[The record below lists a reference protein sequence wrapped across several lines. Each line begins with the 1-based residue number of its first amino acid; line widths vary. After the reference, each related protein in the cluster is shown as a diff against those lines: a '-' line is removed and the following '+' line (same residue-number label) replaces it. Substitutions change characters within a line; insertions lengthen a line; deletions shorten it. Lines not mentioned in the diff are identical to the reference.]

1 MAFSILIHHTLAIVA
16 LENPMLTAITYNEIQ
31 GVQNMFYTEPQ
42 TLVVVCKDE
51 MLVNQLRK
59 LVETKDDTGEESVI
73 GTRDGS
79 VKIVAWTEKVWLD
92 QKKAGNID
100 SKVLLVGDIKGVDK
114 LIPVLDIRFEECGVK
129 YGWAGNQ
136 AVIAIDPK
144 ALKKEE
150 DYNAFL
156 EKLNAL
162 PVPEIIKKKPQAAP
176 KENAA
181 KAGAAVGIAA
191 VFGMIAG
198 LGAAGAELAMS
209 VFSNKTAVKQQM
221 LFYGVLNLYNNHL
234 EEFMQA

>member
-1 MAFSILIHHTLAIVA
+1 
-16 LENPMLTAITYNEIQ
+16 
-31 GVQNMFYTEPQ
+31 MFYTKPQ

>member
-1 MAFSILIHHTLAIVA
+1 MTINYRKGS
-16 LENPMLTAITYNEIQ
+16 EI
-31 GVQNMFYTEPQ
+31 MFYTEPQ

-51 MLVNQLRK
+51 MVINQLRK
-59 LVETKDDTGEESVI
+59 LVETKDDAGDESITG
-73 GTRDGS
+73 TKDGS

-92 QKKAGNID
+92 QKKAGNLGA
-100 SKVLLVGDIKGVDK
+100 KVLLIGDIKGVDK
-114 LIPVLDIRFEECGVK
+114 LIPVLDIKFEDCGVK

-162 PVPEIIKKKPQAAP
+162 PVPEVVKKKQMADQ
-176 KENAA
+176 KEAAA
-181 KAGAAVGIAA
+181 KTGVAIGIGVVLNVFAGIGAGIAMHA
-191 VFGMIAG
+191 FA
-198 LGAAGAELAMS
+198 
-209 VFSNKTAVKQQM
+209 NKNAVKQQM

-234 EEFMQA
+234 EEYMQA

>member
-1 MAFSILIHHTLAIVA
+1 
-16 LENPMLTAITYNEIQ
+16 MLMAITYNEIQ

-150 DYNAFL
+150 DYNAFI

-209 VFSNKTAVKQQM
+209 AFSNKTAVKQQM

>member
-1 MAFSILIHHTLAIVA
+1 
-16 LENPMLTAITYNEIQ
+16 
-31 GVQNMFYTEPQ
+31 MFYTEPQ

-59 LVETKDDTGEESVI
+59 LVETKDDAGDDSVV

-79 VKIVAWTEKVWLD
+79 VKIVAWTEKIWLE
-92 QKKAGNID
+92 QKKAGNIE

-114 LIPVLDIRFEECGVK
+114 LIPVLDIKFDDCGVR

-136 AVIAIDPK
+136 AVITIDPK
-144 ALKKEE
+144 ALRKEA

-162 PVPEIIKKKPQAAP
+162 PVPEVIKKKTSAA
-176 KENAA
+176 KDTAA
-181 KAGAAVGIAA
+181 KAGVAGAIGSFFGLVGTLGAIGAGIA
-191 VFGMIAG
+191 VSMFT
-198 LGAAGAELAMS
+198 
-209 VFSNKTAVKQQM
+209 NKTAVKQQM

-234 EEFMQA
+234 EEYMQA

>member
-1 MAFSILIHHTLAIVA
+1 
-16 LENPMLTAITYNEIQ
+16 
-31 GVQNMFYTEPQ
+31 MFYTEPQ

-162 PVPEIIKKKPQAAP
+162 PVPEIIKKKPQAAH

>member
-1 MAFSILIHHTLAIVA
+1 
-16 LENPMLTAITYNEIQ
+16 
-31 GVQNMFYTEPQ
+31 MFYTEPR

>member
-1 MAFSILIHHTLAIVA
+1 
-16 LENPMLTAITYNEIQ
+16 
-31 GVQNMFYTEPQ
+31 MFYTDPQ

>member
-1 MAFSILIHHTLAIVA
+1 
-16 LENPMLTAITYNEIQ
+16 
-31 GVQNMFYTEPQ
+31 MFYTEPQ

-59 LVETKDDTGEESVI
+59 LVETKDDAGEDSVV

-79 VKIVAWTEKVWLD
+79 VKIVAWTEKIWLE
-92 QKKAGNID
+92 QKKAGNIE

-114 LIPVLDIRFEECGVK
+114 LIPVLDIKFDDCGVR

-136 AVIAIDPK
+136 AVITIDPK
-144 ALKKEE
+144 ALRKEA

-162 PVPEIIKKKPQAAP
+162 PVPEVIKKKTSAA
-176 KENAA
+176 KDTAA
-181 KAGAAVGIAA
+181 KAGVSGAIGSFFGLVGTLGAIGAGIA
-191 VFGMIAG
+191 VSMFT
-198 LGAAGAELAMS
+198 
-209 VFSNKTAVKQQM
+209 NKTAVKQQM

-234 EEFMQA
+234 EEYMQA

>member
-1 MAFSILIHHTLAIVA
+1 
-16 LENPMLTAITYNEIQ
+16 MLTAITYNEIQ

>member
-1 MAFSILIHHTLAIVA
+1 
-16 LENPMLTAITYNEIQ
+16 
-31 GVQNMFYTEPQ
+31 MFYTEPQ

>member
-1 MAFSILIHHTLAIVA
+1 
-16 LENPMLTAITYNEIQ
+16 
-31 GVQNMFYTEPQ
+31 MFYSEPQ

-162 PVPEIIKKKPQAAP
+162 PVPEIIKKKPQAAH

>member
-1 MAFSILIHHTLAIVA
+1 
-16 LENPMLTAITYNEIQ
+16 
-31 GVQNMFYTEPQ
+31 MFYTEPQ

-59 LVETKDDTGEESVI
+59 LVETKDDTGENSVV

-79 VKIVAWTEKVWLD
+79 VKIVAWTEKIWLD
-92 QKKAGNID
+92 QKKAGNLGA
-100 SKVLLVGDIKGVDK
+100 KVLLIGDIKGVDK
-114 LIPVLDIRFEECGVK
+114 LIPVLDIKFDDCGVK

-162 PVPEIIKKKPQAAP
+162 PVPEIVKKKQTAEH
-176 KENAA
+176 KGVVA
-181 KAGAAVGIAA
+181 KDGIAGGIGA
-191 VFGMIAG
+191 LLGFVAG
-198 LGAAGAELAMS
+198 IVTGLAIS
-209 VFSNKTAVKQQM
+209 IFSNKAAVKQQM
-221 LFYGVLNLYNNHL
+221 LFYGVLSLYNNHL
-234 EEFMQA
+234 EEYMQA

>member
-1 MAFSILIHHTLAIVA
+1 
-16 LENPMLTAITYNEIQ
+16 
-31 GVQNMFYTEPQ
+31 MFYTEPQ

-59 LVETKDDTGEESVI
+59 LVETKDDTGEESVV

-79 VKIVAWTEKVWLD
+79 VKIVAWPEKTWLD

-100 SKVLLVGDIKGVDK
+100 TKVLLIGNIKGVDK
-114 LIPVLDIRFEECGVK
+114 LIPVLNIKFDDCGVK

-136 AVIAIDPK
+136 AVIAVDPK

-162 PVPEIIKKKPQAAP
+162 PVPEKIKKKQAAEH
-176 KENAA
+176 KDTAA
-181 KAGAAVGIAA
+181 KAGVEGGIGLVFGLFAGIGAGIA
-191 VFGMIAG
+191 
-198 LGAAGAELAMS
+198 MS
-209 VFSNKTAVKQQM
+209 MFSNKTAVKQQM

-234 EEFMQA
+234 EEYMQA

>member
-1 MAFSILIHHTLAIVA
+1 
-16 LENPMLTAITYNEIQ
+16 
-31 GVQNMFYTEPQ
+31 MFYTEPQ

-59 LVETKDDTGEESVI
+59 LVETKDDTGENSVV

-79 VKIVAWTEKVWLD
+79 VKIVAWTEKIWLD
-92 QKKAGNID
+92 QKKAGNLGA
-100 SKVLLVGDIKGVDK
+100 KVLLIGDIKGVDK
-114 LIPVLDIRFEECGVK
+114 LIPVLDIKFDDCGVK

-162 PVPEIIKKKPQAAP
+162 PVPEIVKKKQTAEH
-176 KENAA
+176 KGVVA
-181 KAGAAVGIAA
+181 KDGIAGGIGA
-191 VFGMIAG
+191 LLGFVAG
-198 LGAAGAELAMS
+198 IVTGLAIS
-209 VFSNKTAVKQQM
+209 IFSNKAAVKQQM

-234 EEFMQA
+234 EEYMQA

>member
-1 MAFSILIHHTLAIVA
+1 
-16 LENPMLTAITYNEIQ
+16 MLTAITYNEIQ

-114 LIPVLDIRFEECGVK
+114 LIPVLDIIFEECGVK

>member
-1 MAFSILIHHTLAIVA
+1 
-16 LENPMLTAITYNEIQ
+16 
-31 GVQNMFYTEPQ
+31 MFYAESQ

-59 LVETKDDTGEESVI
+59 LVETKDDVGEETVV

-100 SKVLLVGDIKGVDK
+100 SKVLLIGDIKGVDK
-114 LIPVLDIRFEECGVK
+114 LIPVLDIKFEDCGVK

-162 PVPEIIKKKPQAAP
+162 PVPEIIKKKQQAEP
-176 KENAA
+176 KEVAV
-181 KAGAAVGIAA
+181 KAGT
-191 VFGMIAG
+191 
-198 LGAAGAELAMS
+198 AAGITAIFGFVAGIGAGLAMS
-209 VFSNKTAVKQQM
+209 MFSNKTAVKQQM
-221 LFYGVLNLYNNHL
+221 LFYGVLNLYNSHL

>member
-1 MAFSILIHHTLAIVA
+1 
-16 LENPMLTAITYNEIQ
+16 
-31 GVQNMFYTEPQ
+31 MFYTEPQ

-59 LVETKDDTGEESVI
+59 LVETKDDKGEESVI

>member
-1 MAFSILIHHTLAIVA
+1 
-16 LENPMLTAITYNEIQ
+16 MLTAITYNEIQ

-114 LIPVLDIRFEECGVK
+114 LITVLDIRFEECGVK

>member
-1 MAFSILIHHTLAIVA
+1 
-16 LENPMLTAITYNEIQ
+16 MLTAITYNEIQ
-31 GVQNMFYTEPQ
+31 GVQNMFYAEPQ

-100 SKVLLVGDIKGVDK
+100 SKVLLIGDIKGVDK

-144 ALKKEE
+144 VLKKEA

-198 LGAAGAELAMS
+198 LGAVGAELAMS
-209 VFSNKTAVKQQM
+209 AFSNKTAVKQQM

>member
-1 MAFSILIHHTLAIVA
+1 MYF
-16 LENPMLTAITYNEIQ
+16 
-31 GVQNMFYTEPQ
+31 TEPQ

-59 LVETKDDTGEESVI
+59 LVETKDDAGEETIV

-79 VKIVAWTEKVWLD
+79 VKVVAWTEKVWLD

-100 SKVLLVGDIKGVDK
+100 AKVLLIGDIKGVDK
-114 LIPVLDIRFEECGVK
+114 LIPVLDIKFEDSGVK
-129 YGWAGNQ
+129 YGWAGSQ

-156 EKLNAL
+156 TKLNAL
-162 PVPEIIKKKPQAAP
+162 PVPEIIKKPQD
-176 KENAA
+176 KREENGT
-181 KAGAAVGIAA
+181 KVGAAVGIGL
-191 VFGMIAG
+191 VLGLFAG
-198 LGAAGAELAMS
+198 VGAGLAMS
-209 VFSNKTAVKQQM
+209 MFSNKTAVKQQM

-234 EEFMQA
+234 EAFMQA

>member
-1 MAFSILIHHTLAIVA
+1 
-16 LENPMLTAITYNEIQ
+16 
-31 GVQNMFYTEPQ
+31 MFFGEPQ

-162 PVPEIIKKKPQAAP
+162 PVPEIIKKKQTTES
-176 KENAA
+176 KDTIV
-181 KAGAAVGIAA
+181 KAGVAGGIAA
-191 VFGMIAG
+191 LFGIVAG
-198 LGAAGAELAMS
+198 IGTGLAMS
-209 VFSNKTAVKQQM
+209 MFSNKAAVKQQM
-221 LFYGVLNLYNNHL
+221 LFYGVLSLYNNHL
-234 EEFMQA
+234 EEYMQA

>member
-1 MAFSILIHHTLAIVA
+1 
-16 LENPMLTAITYNEIQ
+16 
-31 GVQNMFYTEPQ
+31 MFFGEPQ

-156 EKLNAL
+156 EKLNSL

-209 VFSNKTAVKQQM
+209 AFSNKTAVKQQM